1 MKGLFIHG
9 AGDMRLDDVAVPEP
23 ADGEVL
29 LRVRYVGICGS
40 DLHYYF
46 HGKNGENLVRE
57 PFAPGHE
64 FSALVESDP
73 SGEWAQ
79 GTPVTVHPA
88 RFGAPVDGLE
98 DSPHLWPGGDYLGS
112 AADFPHRQGAAA
124 EYVVVEKD
132 MLRALPEG
140 LSLRDAALAEPL
152 GVALHALT
160 VAGGVGTAGGDGAS
174 DDRVLVLGAGP
185 VGLLVVAA
193 LAARGVSRIAVGDV
207 QQSAVDRAVALGAHE
222 AYLVGRDELPTTS
235 YPVVFEC
242 SGVPVSLTQ
251 AVASASRAGVVVQVG
266 MLADTDIGVNLAPLV
281 SKEVA
286 LRGSFR
292 FSSEIDDAVALLAEN
307 PAIAD
312 VVTHVYPAAD
322 AVEAFGT
329 AKDSAASGK
338 VLVAF

>member
-9 AGDMRLDDVAVPEP
+9 AQDMRLEDVTTPEP

-46 HGKNGENLVRE
+46 HGKNGENVVRE

-64 FSALVESDP
+64 LSATVEADP
-73 SGEWAQ
+73 SGEWAK

-88 RFGAPVDGLE
+88 RYGTPVDGIG
-98 DSPHLWPGGDYLGS
+98 DRPHLWPGGDYLGS

-124 EYVVVEKD
+124 EYVVVEKP
-132 MLRALPEG
+132 MLRGLPEG

-160 VAGGVGTAGGDGAS
+160 VAGDLGDRA
-174 DDRVLVLGAGP
+174 LVLGAGP
-185 VGLLVVAA
+185 VGLLIVAA
-193 LAARGVSRIAVGDV
+193 LAARGVEHVAVGDI
-207 QQSAVDRAVALGAHE
+207 QEAALGRARALGAHE
-222 AYLVGRDELPTTS
+222 TFHIGRDEVPTTS

-242 SGVPVSLTQ
+242 SGAPASLTQ

-266 MLADTDIGVNLAPLV
+266 MLADAAIGVNLAPLV
-281 SKEVA
+281 SKEVQ
-286 LRGSFR
+286 LRGTFR
-292 FSSEIDDAVALLAEN
+292 FSTEIDEAVDLLATN
-307 PAIAD
+307 PSISQ
-312 VVTHVYPAAD
+312 VVTHVFPAAE
-322 AVEAFGT
+322 AVGAFET

-338 VLVAF
+338 VLIAF

>member
-9 AGDMRLDDVAVPEP
+9 AEDMRLEDLTIPEP

-64 FSALVESDP
+64 FSATVEADP
-73 SGEWAQ
+73 SGEWAK

-88 RFGAPVDGLE
+88 RYGTPVDGIA
-98 DSPHLWPGGDYLGS
+98 DRPHLWPGGDYLGS

-124 EYVVVEKD
+124 EYVLVEKP
-132 MLRALPEG
+132 MLRELPEG
-140 LSLRDAALAEPL
+140 LSLRDGALAEPL

-160 VAGGVGTAGGDGAS
+160 VAGGDLGDRA
-174 DDRVLVLGAGP
+174 LVLGAGP

-193 LAARGVSRIAVGDV
+193 LAARGVEHVVVGDI
-207 QQSAVDRAVALGAHE
+207 QEAALERARALGAHE
-222 AYLVGRDELPTTS
+222 TLLIGRDDVPTTA

-242 SGVPVSLTQ
+242 SGAPASLTQ
-251 AVASASRAGVVVQVG
+251 AVVSAARAGVVVQVG
-266 MLADTDIGVNLAPLV
+266 MLADTTIGVNLAPLV
-281 SKEVA
+281 TKEVQ
-286 LRGSFR
+286 LRGSLR
-292 FSSEIDDAVALLAEN
+292 FSTELDDAVQLLATH
-307 PAIAD
+307 PSISQ
-312 VVTHVYPAAD
+312 VVTHVFPATE
-322 AVEAFGT
+322 AVAAFET

-338 VLVAF
+338 VLIEF

>member
-9 AGDMRLDDVAVPEP
+9 AEDMRLEDVAVPEP

-64 FSALVESDP
+64 FSATVESDP
-73 SGEWAQ
+73 SGEWAK

-88 RFGAPVDGLE
+88 RYGTPVEGIADR
-98 DSPHLWPGGDYLGS
+98 PHLWPGGDYLGS

-124 EYVVVEKD
+124 EYVLVEKP
-132 MLRALPEG
+132 MLRRLPEG

-160 VAGGVGTAGGDGAS
+160 IAGGHLGDRA
-174 DDRVLVLGAGP
+174 LVLGAGP
-185 VGLLVVAA
+185 VGLLIVAA
-193 LAARGVSRIAVGDV
+193 LAARGVEHVAVGDI
-207 QQSAVDRAVALGAHE
+207 QESALERARALGAHE
-222 AYLVGRDELPTTS
+222 TLLIGHDDVPTTC

-242 SGVPVSLTQ
+242 SGAPVSLTQ
-251 AVASASRAGVVVQVG
+251 AVASAARAGVVVQVG
-266 MLADTDIGVNLAPLV
+266 MLADTAIGVNLAPLV
-281 SKEVA
+281 SKEVQ
-286 LRGSFR
+286 LRGTFR
-292 FSSEIDDAVALLAEN
+292 FSTEIDEAVDMLAAH
-307 PAIAD
+307 PAIAQ
-312 VVTHVYPAAD
+312 VVTHVLPATE
-322 AVEAFGT
+322 AVEAFAT

-338 VLVAF
+338 VLIEF